1 MIRAGRRLA
10 LVIARPFHQLSSDP
24 AEYSNNI
31 QLQQIIDA
39 IYVPDTACSRLMSKT
54 QHDPSRVSVIQID
67 EDNHGQRVDNFLLT
81 LLKGAPKSL
90 VYRIIR
96 KGEVRVNKGRVKA
109 DSRLSTGDQIR
120 VPPVRLPEQ
129 GEVPD
134 VSPALADIL
143 RDAVI
148 YEDAGLL
155 AGNKPHGLAVH
166 GGSGVS
172 LGLIEALRKM
182 RPEHSFLELVHRL
195 DRDTSGVILIAKKRS
210 VLTALQ
216 QMLVNKQ
223 GIRKQYLALVHGRW
237 SEGIKDVRLPL
248 HRTERQSGE
257 RIVVVSDEGKSAHT
271 HTRLRVTGKD
281 YSLIEAEPVTGRTHQ
296 IRVHCLSQGHIIA
309 GDQKYSD
316 KVLADADKARNI
328 NRLCLHAW
336 QLTFRHPTSGETL
349 HLTAPPDRE
358 LNTIFDRAGCPL
370 GESA

>member
-1 MIRAGRRLA
+1 
-10 LVIARPFHQLSSDP
+10 
-24 AEYSNNI
+24 
-31 QLQQIIDA
+31 
-39 IYVPDTACSRLMSKT
+39 MSKT
-54 QHDPSRVSVIQID
+54 QHDPSRVSMIRIG

-109 DSRLSTGDQIR
+109 DTRLSSGDVVR

-134 VSPALADIL
+134 VSPALSSML
-143 RDAVI
+143 GDAII
-148 YEDAGLL
+148 YEDEGLL
-155 AGNKPHGLAVH
+155 AVNKPHGLAVH

-172 LGLIEALRKM
+172 LGLIEALRKL

-223 GIRKQYLALVHGRW
+223 GIRKQYLALVHGQW
-237 SEGIKDVRLPL
+237 DASVKEVKLPL
-248 HRTERQSGE
+248 LRTERQSGE

-271 HTRLRVTGKD
+271 RTRLLSSGRH

-296 IRVHCLSQGHIIA
+296 IRVHALSQGHIIA

-316 KVLADADKARNI
+316 KILADADKGQGI

-336 QLTFRHPTSGETL
+336 QLRFRHPLTGDQV
-349 HLTAPPDRE
+349 HLIAEPDAE
-358 LNTIFDRAGCPL
+358 LQGIFTRAGCAL
-370 GESA
+370 VESK